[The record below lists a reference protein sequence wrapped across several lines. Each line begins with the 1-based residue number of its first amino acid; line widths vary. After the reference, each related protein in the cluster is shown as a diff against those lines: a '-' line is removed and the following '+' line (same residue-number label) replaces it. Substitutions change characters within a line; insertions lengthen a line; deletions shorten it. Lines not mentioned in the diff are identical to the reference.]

1 MTDAGP
7 GDLGPTVVVEPAVL
21 ADVRSRDRRRMLI
34 AGATVATMALLAG
47 AAMLLGPRLQSPEQQ
62 AAEAA
67 PPPASLVTAEAE
79 NRVLVEP
86 VVLRG
91 AVVPGASVKMMPPA
105 SLTGAD
111 SVVTAVSV
119 GKGDRIAEGVQ
130 ILECKGAPVV
140 ALRLP
145 FPLYRDIT
153 GGSTGPDVL
162 ALQQALRRLGY
173 DAPRNSKMDAA
184 TQRALVKWWR
194 ALGYDAP
201 KMSDTPGT
209 GTKDTTDPAAG
220 TEDPAVEEETKPT
233 AEEKRQA
240 AENALAAGAYL
251 PRAAVIRITANG
263 RVSKVNV
270 KRADI
275 LTEATKPLLELNG
288 ASATLRATVTKEQV
302 DLVTVGQTAT
312 VLDELSGKKVKAE
325 VTGIGDTVVTDEASG
340 TTGFAVRFAFTG
352 AAIAAEGRS
361 LRVDFSSGAD
371 AEPKLAVPVTA
382 VYSRADGTTF
392 VKVSTDGRTA
402 TEVTVETGQTGG
414 GWTAIEP
421 DADGEI
427 TEGTPVVVGRS

>member
-1 MTDAGP
+1 MIEADPDG
-7 GDLGPTVVVEPAVL
+7 LGPTVVIEPAAL
-21 ADVRSRDRRRMLI
+21 ADVRSRDRRRVLI
-34 AGATVATMALLAG
+34 AGATVATMVLLAG
-47 AAMLLGPRLQSPEQQ
+47 AAVLLGPRLQSPEQQ

-79 NRVLVEP
+79 TRVLVEP
-86 VVLRG
+86 IVLRG
-91 AVVPGASVKMMPPA
+91 SVVPGASVKLLPPS

-111 SVVTAVSV
+111 SVVTAVNV
-119 GKGDRIAEGVQ
+119 RKGDRIAEGVQ

-140 ALRLP
+140 ALELP
-145 FPLYRDIT
+145 FPFYRDII

-162 ALQQALRRLGY
+162 ALQQAMRRLGY
-173 DAPRNSKMDAA
+173 AAPRNSKMDAA

-194 ALGYDAP
+194 ALGYEAP
-201 KMSDTPGT
+201 KMSDTSGAGSADP
-209 GTKDTTDPAAG
+209 DDPATG
-220 TEDPAVEEETKPT
+220 TEDPAVAEKTEPT
-233 AEEKRQA
+233 AEQKRQA
-240 AENALAAGAYL
+240 AEAALAAGAYL
-251 PRAAVIRITANG
+251 PRAAVIRITESG

-275 LTEATKPLLELNG
+275 LTGQTKPLLELNG
-288 ASATLRATVTKEQV
+288 AASTLQATVTKEQV
-302 DLVTVGQTAT
+302 GLVTVGQPAS

-325 VTGIGDTVVTDEASG
+325 VSKIGSTVVTDEASG
-340 TTGFAVRFAFTG
+340 TTGFVVRFAFTG
-352 AAIAAEGRS
+352 AAITAEGRS

-371 AEPKLAVPVTA
+371 DTPRLAVPVTA

-392 VKVSTDGRTA
+392 VKVSTDGRTE

-421 DADGEI
+421 SRAGAI